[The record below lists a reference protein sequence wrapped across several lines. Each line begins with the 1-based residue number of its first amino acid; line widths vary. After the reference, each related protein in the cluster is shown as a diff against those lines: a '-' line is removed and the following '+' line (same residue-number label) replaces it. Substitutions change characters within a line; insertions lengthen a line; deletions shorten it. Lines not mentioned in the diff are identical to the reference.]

1 VKAFGKYA
9 TALCLCAASWASQRA
24 SGAIVVTSTVD
35 GSAEDVRAQ
44 AVIENTSTFGEG
56 PLGVA
61 VKEFR
66 ATIIVRDNVSP
77 DRGNGGPSLLV
88 QKHHL
93 TAAQAYGLGQPN
105 GYTQPPFTDPEGP
118 WFGLTWPYRD
128 QYDYF
133 AQPGNPL
140 ADDVGIPFSDQP
152 DVYGFVNIVGIARGG
167 PTEPNIPP
175 PGSPSPNWL
184 NRGQTGNGLD
194 GPATYFNF
202 DISSLSGDPDRF
214 VRVRIV
220 AASAVVVQ
228 KDANGAYSEVTIPVP
243 DSGDFFIQLPEPS
256 SAIIGLAGLGL
267 TMARRRGRRAK

>member
-1 VKAFGKYA
+1 MKSLGKFA
-9 TALCLCAASWASQRA
+9 ALVCLCAAPA
-24 SGAIVVTSTVD
+24 SGAIIVTSALE
-35 GSAEDVRAQ
+35 GSSEGVRAQ
-44 AVIENTSTFGEG
+44 AVIENSSTFGNA

-77 DRGNGGPSLLV
+77 DRNGGPALLV
-88 QKHHL
+88 QKKQL
-93 TAAQAYGLGQPN
+93 TAAEAYGLGRPN

-133 AQPGNPL
+133 ARPGDPL
-140 ADDVGIPFSDQP
+140 ADDVGTPFSDSP
-152 DVYGFVNIVGIARGG
+152 DLYGFVNIVGIARGG
-167 PTEPNIPP
+167 PTEPEIPP
-175 PGSPSPNWL
+175 PGNPSPDWL
-184 NRGQTGNGLD
+184 NRGVTGNGLE

-202 DISSLSGDPDRF
+202 SITPLSGDPSRF

-228 KDANGAYSEVTIPVP
+228 KDANGLYSEVTIPVP
-243 DSGDFFIQLPEPS
+243 DSRDFFIQLPEPG
-256 SAIIGLAGLGL
+256 SALIGLTGLGL
-267 TMARRRGRRAK
+267 TLARRRSRAMRVK